1 MVLLSLAFTGALMAE
16 ELLLD
21 DFSDGNG
28 VSAIGTEWQGFT
40 DRVMGGRSDMETR
53 LLQEND
59 TFFLR
64 MQGSVSL
71 EDNGGFIQV
80 RLMLGE
86 GRGRFDA
93 SEYNGI
99 RIKYRTTLE
108 GSYYLHIRTS
118 QNRFPWAHFAAP
130 LPNSPEWGEA
140 RIPWSAFEG
149 QLTPF
154 NTPRLDKMTSIAVVA
169 AKEEFSARIDVREIG
184 LY

>member
-1 MVLLSLAFTGALMAE
+1 MAE

-40 DRVMGGRSDMETR
+40 DRVMGGRSDMDVR
-53 LLQEND
+53 LLKEDD

-71 EDNGGFIQV
+71 ENNGGFIQV

-86 GRGRFDA
+86 GRGSFDA
-93 SEYNGI
+93 SEFNGI
-99 RIKYRTTLE
+99 RIKYRTTPE
-108 GSYYLHIRTS
+108 GSYYLHMRTG

-154 NTPRLDKMTSIAVVA
+154 STPRLNKATSIAVVG
-169 AKEEFSARIDVREIG
+169 AKEEFSARIDVREIS

>member
-1 MVLLSLAFTGALMAE
+1 MAE

-28 VSAIGTEWQGFT
+28 VSALGTEWQGFT
-40 DRVMGGRSDMETR
+40 DRVMGGRSDIEAR
-53 LLQEND
+53 LLREED

-64 MQGSVSL
+64 MQGKVSL
-71 EDNGGFIQV
+71 ENNGGFIQV

-93 SEYNGI
+93 AGYNGV
-99 RIKYRTTLE
+99 RIKYRTTAE
-108 GSYYLHIRTS
+108 GSYYLHMRTG

-149 QLTPF
+149 QLTPL
-154 NTPRLDKMTSIAVVA
+154 NTPRLDKLSSIAVVA
-169 AKEEFSARIDVREIG
+169 AKEEFSARIDVREIS

>member
-1 MVLLSLAFTGALMAE
+1 VLLSLAFTGAVMAE

-28 VSAIGTEWQGFT
+28 MSAIGTEWEGFT
-40 DRVMGGRSDMETR
+40 DRVMGGRSDMDVR
-53 LLQEND
+53 LLKEED
-59 TFFLR
+59 IFFLR

-71 EDNGGFIQV
+71 ENNGGFIQV
-80 RLMLGE
+80 RLVLGD

-93 SEYNGI
+93 SEYSGI
-99 RIKYRTTLE
+99 RIEYRTTRE
-108 GSYYLHIRTS
+108 GGYYLHMRTS

-169 AKEEFSARIDVREIG
+169 AKEEFSARIDVREIS